1 MVVEINTGFL
11 ELLEIFTLICSDVF
25 GEKIQEFLSN
35 FTVKVVFALLKSNY
49 FDYGDDYSVIIH
61 KQDFQ
66 PSLK

>member
-11 ELLEIFTLICSDVF
+11 DLLEIFTLICSDVF

-49 FDYGDDYSVIIH
+49 FDDGDDYSVIIH

>member
-1 MVVEINTGFL
+1 MEINTGFL
-11 ELLEIFTLICSDVF
+11 DLLEISTLICSDVF

-49 FDYGDDYSVIIH
+49 FDDGDDYSVIIH